1 MIMNTRATSLLITVL
16 ASVLTLTLVSCTVI
30 AEPTATP
37 IPPTS
42 TPIPPTSTP
51 EPSHEWSADQTLSVF
66 REWAED
72 QYRSDGSNNK
82 SCWNYLTNNGHDSI
96 DLPIQSTERGKW
108 TLRVE
113 VFSPSGEIPVLVPK
127 GSKSEI
133 PVLVPK
139 GSKSEVPVLGQKSE
153 SNQTEDYKYGI
164 FNIYE
169 DTQTVSMTDDSWDYM
184 KKYCG

>member
-37 IPPTS
+37 IPPTA

-66 REWAED
+66 RQWAED
-72 QYRSDGSNNK
+72 QYRSDGFNNK

-113 VFSPSGEIPVLVPK
+113 VFSPSG
-127 GSKSEI
+127 EI

>member
-1 MIMNTRATSLLITVL
+1 MVRDVM
-16 ASVLTLTLVSCTVI
+16 
-30 AEPTATP
+30 
-37 IPPTS
+37 
-42 TPIPPTSTP
+42 
-51 EPSHEWSADQTLSVF
+51 
-66 REWAED
+66 
-72 QYRSDGSNNK
+72 
-82 SCWNYLTNNGHDSI
+82 
-96 DLPIQSTERGKW
+96 RGKW

-113 VFSPSGEIPVLVPK
+113 VFSPSG
-127 GSKSEI
+127 EI

>member
-1 MIMNTRATSLLITVL
+1 MIMNTRAKSRIITVL

-30 AEPTATP
+30 AEPTAT
-37 IPPTS
+37 S
-42 TPIPPTSTP
+42 IPPTSTP

-66 REWAED
+66 RQWAED
-72 QYRSDGSNNK
+72 QYGSDGFNNK

-96 DLPIQSTERGKW
+96 DLPIQSQERGKW

-139 GSKSEVPVLGQKSE
+139 GRKSEVPVLGQKSE